1 MTYGNDDFKFNSF
14 AIKSKSSMLLLL
26 FISPLIMKL
35 SIAYNTASAEDYW
48 ENFNIAFGKD
58 VIGASFS
65 SPQSLQYAS
74 LNEEIASISARTSS
88 FGFIRSQLLCCVN
101 YVNGQELADDY
112 RDEYN
117 PEASLITPFYVGD
130 DPTYP
135 GYQPRRGEEG
145 YDAEVFYNGTDK
157 MCFLVLQTSDQSRQE
172 ERQRIL
178 DKCTFNA
185 PIPPSLKLSMDVYSS
200 INALSSGEIQSL
212 DSSIDV
218 NIPATT
224 EVLAIDVCN
233 FTAATPGDSPLQE
246 ISSSGLLTSIVS
258 QLQNY
263 NLDALQNF
271 YWTQSQSLDA
281 NAYLSDDEMQRM
293 AVWTELSYTLE
304 ATVSSMTLSDDDEPK
319 DPCAFGSLTY
329 EVVNDQI
336 LVPIKDYVS
345 LYDDSQLTAACLA
358 YISAVA
364 ALELDTCGV
373 SFGSQ
378 TELLNYRSR
387 GIIQSSDPE
396 IPIKS
401 KSSANPYAKA
411 GLLGTDV
418 IVGVGDTGLDQ
429 KSCYFSDDEGPVKTC
444 TSGNPITDEG
454 KRKVVQYT
462 VFGDDKDVK
471 NGHGTHVCGTVAG
484 DNQKDLYKDGKFSG
498 VAPSA
503 KIAFMD
509 QGRGR
514 GLRVP
519 SIKRLISNAVSVD
532 AHIFSFSWGNRF
544 GSRSSQRYYGGD
556 YDKLLYKNMDLVILF
571 AAGNY
576 KESAKDK
583 TLTQQATIKNVIAV
597 GATQSSAKD
606 VGRMAYFSSN
616 GPTYDDR
623 IKPDICAPG
632 MALESAS
639 ADGNDDNSCKTN
651 VKQGTSMACPS
662 AAGAAALIH
671 DYFQNKKFWK
681 KHCDKSYKWCQRF
694 TPSGP
699 LTKALL
705 LHSGSTME
713 YYWLTKNS
721 KQNVDIS
728 GTMPDHFQGYGRV
741 SLANVL
747 PLEGLND
754 GMDLFVLDLAILNQ
768 KTNMFLDVDV
778 YGDKFPLKITIAWYD
793 PPASGKPAKA
803 LIHNL
808 DLELKGPTGKRY
820 YGNHGKRNKRD
831 SVNNNEQITVEE
843 PVKGDWLVQVTAR
856 SLPYSKSQK
865 VAIVVTCEGK
875 TRPQTNEYY
884 TPPVTAM
891 PPIDDGV

>member
-1 MTYGNDDFKFNSF
+1 MIINS
-14 AIKSKSSMLLLL
+14 ASSLLLII
-26 FISPLIMKL
+26 FITPFVVKL
-35 SIAYNTASAEDYW
+35 SCGNNIHSADDYW

-58 VIGASFS
+58 VVGTSFS

-74 LNEEIASISARTSS
+74 ESEEIVSIGASTSS
-88 FGFIRSQLLCCVN
+88 IGSIRNQILCCTS
-101 YVNGQELADDY
+101 YTDGEDLADEH

-117 PEASLITPFYVGD
+117 PDASLIVPFYIGD
-130 DPTYP
+130 DPTFP

-145 YDAEVFYNGTDK
+145 YDRFTFFNGTDK
-157 MCFLVLQTSDQSRQE
+157 MCFLVLQTNDPSRQV
-172 ERQRIL
+172 ERRAIL
-178 DKCTFNA
+178 NKCTFNA
-185 PIPPSLKLSMDVYSS
+185 PIPSSLKLSADIYSS
-200 INALSSGEIQSL
+200 INALFSGEIQSL
-212 DSSIDV
+212 DNSIDINSRV
-218 NIPATT
+218 VTDFLI
-224 EVLAIDVCN
+224 IDFCN
-233 FTAATPGDSPLQE
+233 FTAANSDDLPIQD
-246 ISSSGLLTSIVS
+246 ISSSGLLNSIIS
-258 QLQNY
+258 QLQSY

-271 YWTQSQSLDA
+271 YWTQTQPLDA
-281 NAYLSDDEMQRM
+281 NTYLSDGEMQRM
-293 AVWTELSYTLE
+293 TVWTELSYTLE
-304 ATVSSMTLSDDDEPK
+304 STVVSTTLTEEDEPK
-319 DPCAFGSLTY
+319 DPCAFGSLIY

-336 LVPIKDYVS
+336 IVPIKEYVS

-358 YISAVA
+358 YISSVV

-373 SFGSQ
+373 SFGTQ
-378 TELLNYRSR
+378 PELLNYRSR

-401 KSSANPYAKA
+401 KSRMNPYIKA

-429 KSCYFSDDEGPVKTC
+429 KSCYFSDENGPVETC
-444 TSGNPITDEG
+444 VSGDPVTDKK
-454 KRKVVQYT
+454 KRKVIQYT
-462 VFGDDKDVK
+462 VFGDDEDVK

-484 DNQKDLYKDGKFSG
+484 NNQEDLYTDGKFSG
-498 VAPSA
+498 IAPAA

-519 SIKRLISNAVSVD
+519 SLKSLLRNAVNVD
-532 AHIFSFSWGNRF
+532 THIFSFSWGNKF
-544 GSRSSQRYYGGD
+544 GSRSNQAYYGGD
-556 YDKLLYKNMDLVILF
+556 YDKYLYKNMDIIIFF

-576 KESAKDK
+576 KESAEDR
-583 TLTQQATIKNVIAV
+583 TLTQQATIKNVVAV
-597 GATQSSAKD
+597 GATQSSAQD

-616 GPTYDDR
+616 GPTYDNR

-639 ADGNDDNSCKTN
+639 ADGSGGSSCKTN

-671 DYFQNKKFWK
+671 DYFQNENFWMK
-681 KHCDKSYKWCQRF
+681 YCDKSYKWCQSF

-699 LTKALL
+699 LTKAVL
-705 LHSGSTME
+705 LHSGSTMD

-728 GTMPDHFQGYGRV
+728 NTMPDHFQGYGRV

-747 PLEGLND
+747 PLEGVND
-754 GMDLFVLDLAILNQ
+754 GLDLFVLDLAILNK
-768 KTNMFLDVDV
+768 KTNMFIDVDV
-778 YGDKFPLKITIAWYD
+778 DGDNFPLKITIAWYD

-808 DLELKGPTGKRY
+808 DLELKAPDGKRY

-831 SVNNNEQITVEE
+831 SENNNEQITIEE
-843 PVKGDWLVQVTAR
+843 PIKGDWLVQVSTR

-865 VAIVVTCEGK
+865 MAIVITCEGK
-875 TRPQTNEYY
+875 SRPQSNEFY
-884 TPPVTAM
+884 TPPVTVM
-891 PPIDDGV
+891 PPIDPE